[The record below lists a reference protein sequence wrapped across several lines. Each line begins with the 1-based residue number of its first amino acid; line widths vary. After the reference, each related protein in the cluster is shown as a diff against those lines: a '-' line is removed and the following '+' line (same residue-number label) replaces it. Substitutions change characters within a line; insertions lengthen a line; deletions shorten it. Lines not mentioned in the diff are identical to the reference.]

1 MSATAI
7 ATTAKSAPGVAAAAG
22 TGTAPAS
29 ETTAEANPALCRFFV
44 RGICRFGEM
53 CRFSHDLALYIGSDG
68 QAATGTTNSTSAITT
83 TTTTT
88 TATTKVG
95 PTAETA
101 RPSTSKSW
109 ANAPVFIPKFRQQL
123 LVFDSKDV
131 DPNRSWAEV
140 AGGCPVVIG
149 GNAGIVPPQGVPVP
163 GGLCPYEY
171 DCPFGLAC
179 TYQHIELCEMC
190 DSYCLHPTDT
200 QQRRK
205 HIQECLQQHERDMEL
220 SFAIARSKDK
230 QCGICFD
237 TIMEKAGR
245 EKRFGILPNCSH
257 IFCLECI
264 RKWRQAKQ
272 FEHKITRACPECRVA
287 SDFVCP
293 SAFWVDTKEEKDKL
307 LVDYRNA
314 LGVKDCK
321 YFKKGDGKC
330 PFGNKCF
337 YKHALPNGELV
348 DVGLP
353 QRARKLHRNT
363 DELIDLLDG

>member
-7 ATTAKSAPGVAAAAG
+7 ATTTSAAAIAAAAG
-22 TGTAPAS
+22 TAPGTGD
-29 ETTAEANPALCRFFV
+29 ANPALCRFFV

-53 CRFSHDLALYIGSDG
+53 CRFSHDLSWNPT
-68 QAATGTTNSTSAITT
+68 AAAGTTNSSSSAPTAITT
-83 TTTTT
+83 TPTTTS
-88 TATTKVG
+88 TKVG
-95 PTAETA
+95 PTTETA

-109 ANAPVFIPKFRQQL
+109 ANAPVFIPKFRQQSIGL
-123 LVFDSKDV
+123 DSSKDV

-140 AGGCPVVIG
+140 AGGAGGG
-149 GNAGIVPPQGVPVP
+149 GNAGIANQIQGVPIP

-293 SAFWVDTKEEKDKL
+293 SAFWVETKEEKDKL

-314 LGVKDCK
+314 LGIKDCK